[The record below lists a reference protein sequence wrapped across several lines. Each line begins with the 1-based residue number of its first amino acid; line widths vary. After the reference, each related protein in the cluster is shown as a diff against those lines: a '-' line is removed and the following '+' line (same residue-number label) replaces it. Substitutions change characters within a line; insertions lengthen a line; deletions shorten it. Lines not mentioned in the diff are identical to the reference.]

1 MTLRKSITV
10 LAVAAGAAM
19 PVILKAP
26 RSIKTGGAVSTD
38 ELVRAL
44 HNGGLDGSALVEAAM
59 QQVASEYTHDSLW
72 HIWEAPEVSLA
83 RGRGWSHQYNTVLL
97 DVLRGLGFEAALVHA
112 ARVRGF
118 RHPWWYAGHAW
129 VKVVVDGRPRDAC
142 ASRSGNTVED
152 PGFIPVSPELPY
164 RSVTRV
170 GVALALTPF
179 VTVGVW
185 RAWLTGRPVS
195 RWIYRER

>member
-1 MTLRKSITV
+1 MKRLVNGVMSAIA
-10 LAVAAGAAM
+10 AVA
-19 PVILKAP
+19 PVAVLAP
-26 RSIKTGGAVSTD
+26 RSEKTAGARAPD
-38 ELVRAL
+38 EIVWALSGSGLLGRDLV
-44 HNGGLDGSALVEAAM
+44 DAAM
-59 QQVASEYTHDSLW
+59 QAVAKEYTHESLW
-72 HIWEAPEVSLA
+72 HMWETPETSLA
-83 RGRGWSHQYNTVLL
+83 RGRGWSHQYNTVLRH
-97 DVLRGLGFEAALVHA
+97 VLRGLGFDAHLVHA

-129 VKVVVDGRPRDAC
+129 VEVTVDDRQHDAC
-142 ASRSGNTVED
+142 ASRVSNKLGDV
-152 PGFIPVSPELPY
+152 GFTPVTATLPY
-164 RSVTRV
+164 RSVTRL